1 MPSARA
7 TERKL
12 DNLYN
17 KKTGDP
23 VESVRPAARA
33 RSGSMSSVDS
43 HARDPRRKRPA
54 LESPERVPDSTE
66 VTYWW
71 LSPDARGDLSEQLAR
86 VSRDFPGHGGL
97 RTDAAVEK
105 AAKALSKADYRTVVD
120 IVKWYDTAKDI
131 CDQLRDE
138 EKLCLVQILN
148 YVGEKAMTKER
159 LCLKLTGFGGKTPPG
174 RDGIR
179 DDVVSPRD
187 RVSTNSVSL
196 RARGSDGG
204 DQMDTTDKNVDLVR
218 NRGDRRGR
226 SGDRRSVS
234 KGRDK
239 EQESCRVSKEECRAP
254 CKP

>member
-148 YVGEKAMTKER
+148 YVGEKAMTPWQWTEIDW
-159 LCLKLTGFGGKTPPG
+159 PEV
-174 RDGIR
+174 DG
-179 DDVVSPRD
+179 
-187 RVSTNSVSL
+187 L
-196 RARGSDGG
+196 RGE
-204 DQMDTTDKNVDLVR
+204 N
-218 NRGDRRGR
+218 
-226 SGDRRSVS
+226 
-234 KGRDK
+234 
-239 EQESCRVSKEECRAP
+239 AP
-254 CKP
+254 WP